1 MKIAYNRMSTVI
13 EIVPGKCFG
22 LIIEN
27 EQFLYQMLTDF
38 KQATEGIETG
48 IVVSKREQPEDVSK
62 KVAFLTDFVGFDL
75 NRKSLLSKIVSTL
88 ESNAKEARLCQT
100 SQRLLA
106 DIENFISELTLDFP
120 YELSCEKLS
129 MQNLLK
135 CAGVA
140 IVDDFSSLEERL
152 LAYMDLAREFE
163 GKELFIFAN
172 LRCLISAEKLQRMI
186 ETALMREH
194 NILLI
199 DGFDYPKLEEES
211 RMVVDKDL
219 CEI

>member
-13 EIVPGKCFG
+13 EMIPGKCFG

-38 KQATEGIETG
+38 RQATEGIETG
-48 IVVSKREQPEDVSK
+48 IVVSKREQPVDISK
-62 KVAFLTDFVGFDL
+62 KVTLLTDFVGFDL
-75 NRKSLLSKIVSTL
+75 NQKSLLTKIVSSL
-88 ESNAKEARLCQT
+88 ESNAKEVRFCQT
-100 SQRLLA
+100 AQRMLA
-106 DIENFISELTLDFP
+106 DIENFIAELTLDFP

-135 CAGVA
+135 NVGIT

-163 GKELFIFAN
+163 GKELFVFAN

-194 NILLI
+194 NVLLI
-199 DGFDYPKLEEES
+199 DSFDYPKLEKES
-211 RMVVDKDL
+211 RMIIDKDL